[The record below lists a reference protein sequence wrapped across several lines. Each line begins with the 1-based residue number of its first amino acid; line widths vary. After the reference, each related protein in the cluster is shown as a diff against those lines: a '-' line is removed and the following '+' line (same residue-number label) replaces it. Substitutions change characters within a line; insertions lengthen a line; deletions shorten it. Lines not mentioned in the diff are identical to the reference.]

1 MNLCEFAED
10 YNGAPLSED
19 EFAYYA
25 SQVEDCEELARAG
38 KALVEARMVFLSTLA
53 KFDIEIG

>member
-10 YNGAPLSED
+10 YDGAPLSED
-19 EFAYYA
+19 EFAIAA
-25 SQVEDCEELARAG
+25 SMVEDCDEIARAG